1 VWVRSDGRRSAGAV
15 AIAGRTGRSLLAI
28 IDAHMV
34 GTMKVHVARCRSTV
48 ANTLAGDESPVT
60 ITEPPRKI
68 CNNANSAGASWKRGA
83 TTSSRSSSVM
93 P

>member
-1 VWVRSDGRRSAGAV
+1 MPVDGRE
-15 AIAGRTGRSLLAI
+15 
-28 IDAHMV
+28 H
-34 GTMKVHVARCRSTV
+34 
-48 ANTLAGDESPVT
+48 AGDESPVT